1 RAARGLGAGSAG
13 RSPFDPAARDAVVV
27 SHAHIDHI
35 GRLPLLVARGYRGPR
50 WLQRATADLLPVMLE
65 DAASLAASEAERANR
80 RRHPDEPPQP
90 PLFTTEDVAAAL
102 RLLRPLDY
110 DVRDGR
116 RPGGGVA
123 GRGAGH
129 IPGSCIVDLGGDGG
143 RLVFRGDLGGQ
154 ATPILR
160 DPAVI
165 TEADL
170 VVME

>member
-35 GRLPLLVARGYRGPR
+35 GRLPLLVARRYRGPV

-80 RRHPDEPPQP
+80 RRHPDEPRQA
-90 PLFTTEDVAAAL
+90 PLFTTEDVAAVL

-110 DVRDGR
+110 DVRTGIL
-116 RPGGGVA
+116 PGVDLA
-123 GRGAGH
+123 VRDAGH
-129 IPGSCIVDLGGDGG
+129 MLGSCIG
-143 RLVFRGDLGGQ
+143 
-154 ATPILR
+154 
-160 DPAVI
+160 
-165 TEADL
+165 
-170 VVME
+170 